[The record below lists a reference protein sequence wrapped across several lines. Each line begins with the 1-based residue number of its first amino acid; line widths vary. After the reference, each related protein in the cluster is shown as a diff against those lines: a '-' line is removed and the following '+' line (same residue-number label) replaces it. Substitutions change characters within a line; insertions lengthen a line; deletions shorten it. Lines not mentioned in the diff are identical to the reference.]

1 MQLNQVQQAVHTT
14 PKGSNIVLEWVR
26 DMDTRKGVE
35 VPFSKSVRMIG
46 RIGINYDNMA
56 AVQDKREN
64 GELPAENAGLPWGKW
79 SEYPWLIEH
88 KDKHYV
94 RLYNGTSA
102 SVKPEVHFFKSG
114 VETTLREIEPA
125 YFKAMDKA
133 AEITDPE
140 QRAGAEKLALKL
152 LTTLMASEVKSEK
165 GETFTCK
172 VENMTRIHSEAEW
185 INLIVAEIGQETILV
200 AQPVPSKELATL

>member
-1 MQLNQVQQAVHTT
+1 MKLDQVKQAVHTT

-26 DMDTRKGVE
+26 DMDTRKGIE
-35 VPFSKSVRMIG
+35 VPFSKSVRMVG
-46 RIGINYDNMA
+46 RMGIEYDNLK
-56 AVQDKREN
+56 AVEAKRES
-64 GELPAENAGLPWGKW
+64 GELPAVNAGLPWGQW

-88 KDKHYV
+88 KGNYYV

-125 YFKAMDKA
+125 YFAAMDKVEALPEIDRPA
-133 AEITDPE
+133 A
-140 QRAGAEKLALKL
+140 AKAALKL

-172 VENMTRIHSEAEW
+172 VENMTRIHAEAEW
-185 INLIVAEIGQETILV
+185 VKLIVAEIGQEKILV
-200 AQPVPSKELATL
+200 VKPIPAKTLATM